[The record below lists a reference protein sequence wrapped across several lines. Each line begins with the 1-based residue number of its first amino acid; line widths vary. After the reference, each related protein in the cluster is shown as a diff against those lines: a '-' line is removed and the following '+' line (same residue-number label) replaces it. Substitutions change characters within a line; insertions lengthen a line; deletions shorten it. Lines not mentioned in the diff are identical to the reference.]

1 MRMRVFRW
9 NVILLALLAA
19 SSFVRAAGKIE
30 FEQETLPNGLRVIY
44 APLRQAPV
52 VHVRVVYHV
61 GSKDERPDRQGFAH
75 MFEHMMFRGS
85 AHVKPEQHMRLIQT
99 VGGSSN
105 AFTSFDQTVYF
116 QTLPSNQLELAL
128 WLEADRMASFR
139 VSEEIY
145 MTERRVVNE
154 EFGRRQNQPYG
165 TMMEEFLK
173 LVFTRHSYRWTPIGN
188 MEHLR
193 SAPVEELQDFFNTF
207 YVPNNAALVIAGD
220 IDVPAAR
227 AMAKRLFAWIPR
239 GAEVVRAI
247 PAEPPQNQPR
257 RAEMVEPVPQHAMLM
272 GFRIPPYRSD
282 DQYALAVL
290 GAVLSAGNSARL
302 DQRLVTGP
310 SPLCAAI
317 SAGPMAL
324 EDGGIFTI
332 SATVLRGKDPAQVQ
346 QIIEEELLAVRQSLV
361 SAEELQRAR
370 MIYRVG
376 EITSR
381 QTAEKI
387 ASQLGHDAVFGGDA
401 DRVNTDMER
410 IEAVTAADVRDVAQR
425 YLRPEGV
432 TVLHVKPG
440 APTATPTARPSEA
453 VAPSTRP
460 VQARAVSFPEDYPRT
475 PPLDT
480 TTIRPKFQKGQ
491 ESVVHGVKV
500 IVLTDDRLP
509 LVSWSL
515 TMRQGSHAVPAGKE
529 GLAGL
534 TTKLMERGAGDLDY
548 AALSRDLEARGISI
562 DVSDG
567 GDYSRISGSALT
579 EQVEHAIG
587 RTRQI
592 LLAPRLDAGEFA
604 RLKEQ
609 RINELQRS
617 LESPETVAGLKLD
630 AALFG
635 DSPLGR
641 HATPQ
646 TVAAVTLDDVKSYY
660 AAVFRPN
667 GAILTISGDV
677 TAERGRQLAEKL
689 LAGWEPGELPKVTYP
704 RISQPTTRRIILVD
718 RPEGRQSMIRM
729 AVPAYDIHNDIK
741 FAGAVSDRILSGGID
756 SRLGKYVRAEKGYA
770 YSVWGMFG
778 PRRQAGRFMAG
789 TETSFATT
797 ADAIEAMFKVFNDMR
812 RQNVTEQELSE
823 TKLRVAGA
831 MVMGMQTIQQ
841 QAGYRVEGT
850 LNGYP
855 IDYYENYPERIAAVS
870 ADDVRKVMDQYV
882 RDDRMAI
889 VVIAPASAVKEQLQ
903 RLGEVEVVPMPLRR
917 TPATRPA
924 GQK

>member
-1 MRMRVFRW
+1 MRMVLPRW
-9 NVILLALLAA
+9 SVMPLTLLVACC
-19 SSFVRAAGKIE
+19 FVRAAGRID
-30 FEQETLPNGLRVIY
+30 FEQENLPNGLRVIY

-154 EFGRRQNQPYG
+154 EYGRRQNQPYG

-173 LVFTRHSYRWTPIGN
+173 LVFTKHSYRWTPIGN

-193 SAPVEELQDFFNTF
+193 AAPVEELQDFFNTY
-207 YVPNNAALVIAGD
+207 YVPNNATLVIAGD

-227 AMAKRLFAWIPR
+227 AMVNRFFAWIPR
-239 GAEVVRAI
+239 GADGARSI

-257 RAEMVEPVPQHAMLM
+257 RAEIVEPVPQHAMLM

-310 SPLCAAI
+310 SPLCAAV

-324 EDGGIFTI
+324 EDGGVFLVR
-332 SATVLRGKDPAQVQ
+332 ATVLRGKDPAQVQ
-346 QIIEEELLAVRQSLV
+346 QIIEEELLAIRQRLV
-361 SAEELQRAR
+361 AEEELQRAQ
-370 MIYRVG
+370 MIHRVG

-381 QTAEKI
+381 QTAENI
-387 ASQLGHDAVFGGDA
+387 ASQLGQEAVFGGDPH
-401 DRVNTDMER
+401 RVNTDMQR
-410 IEAVTAADVRDVAQR
+410 ILAVTAEDVRKVAR
-425 YLRPEGV
+425 RHLRPEGV
-432 TVLHVKPG
+432 TVLHVRPG
-440 APTATPTARPSEA
+440 EPTATPATGPAEA

-460 VQARAVSFPEDYPRT
+460 VQPRAVSFPEDYPRT
-475 PPLDT
+475 PPLNT
-480 TTIRPKFQKGQ
+480 TTIQPKFQKGR
-491 ESVVHGVKV
+491 ESEINGVKV
-500 IVLTDDRLP
+500 IVLTDQRLP

-515 TMRQGSHAVPAGKE
+515 TVRQGSHAVPARKE

-534 TTKLMERGAGDLDY
+534 TAKLMERGAGDLDY
-548 AALSRDLEARGISI
+548 AALSRDLESRGISI
-562 DVSDG
+562 EVSDG
-567 GDYSRISGSALT
+567 GDYSRISASALT
-579 EQVEHAIG
+579 EQVEHGIG

-592 LLAPRLDAGEFA
+592 LLEPRFDAAEFA

-609 RINELQRS
+609 RINELQRA
-617 LESPETVAGLKLD
+617 LENPETVAGLELD

-641 HATPQ
+641 YATPR
-646 TVAAVTLDDVKSYY
+646 TVAAVTLEDVKAYY
-660 AAVFRPN
+660 ASIFRPQ

-677 TAERGRQLAEKL
+677 TLERGRQLAQRL
-689 LAGWEPGELPKVTYP
+689 LAGWEPGDLPKVQYP
-704 RISQPTTRRIILVD
+704 PIPQPTGRRIILVD
-718 RPEGRQSMIRM
+718 RPEGRQSLIRM

-741 FAGAVSDRILSGGID
+741 FAGAVAERILSGGID
-756 SRLGKYVRAEKGYA
+756 SRLGRYVRAEKGYA

-797 ADAIEAMFKVFNDMR
+797 ADAIEAMFKVFGDMR
-812 RQNVTEQELSE
+812 RQNVTEEEMTQ
-823 TKLRVAGA
+823 TRLRVAGG

-841 QAGYRVEGT
+841 QAGYRVDGM

-855 IDYYENYPERIAAVS
+855 IDYYDTYPQRIAGVTAE
-870 ADDVRKVMDQYV
+870 DVRKVMDQYV
-882 RDDRMAI
+882 RDDRMTI
-889 VVIAPASAVKEQLQ
+889 VVVAPAGAVKTQLQ

-917 TPATRPA
+917 KPSAPPV
-924 GQK
+924 GGI